1 MLKTMLRHEFKN
13 MLREKMTQMLFFYPM
28 LMGLVV
34 RYLIARGIV
43 KGMALD
49 LSAMLLVILTGMLF
63 GSIAGMSLLD
73 DRDDL
78 VMYSIQISPVPVW
91 KYIWLKVAVISAMA
105 FVGGMMIIWISGA
118 FDMRF
123 YQMAVVSLLSSMQV
137 PITAFV
143 MNSFAKN
150 KVEGFV
156 AMKASGFLMV
166 FPIVGFFFKDA
177 KEWFFAFAPGHWVT
191 KAVQRLALEPAI
203 SAGLAKMNL
212 SFASYVVIGFLY
224 NAALIVLAYALFRR
238 KNPY

>member
-1 MLKTMLRHEFKN
+1 
-13 MLREKMTQMLFFYPM
+13 
-28 LMGLVV
+28 
-34 RYLIARGIV
+34 
-43 KGMALD
+43 
-49 LSAMLLVILTGMLF
+49 
-63 GSIAGMSLLD
+63 
-73 DRDDL
+73 
-78 VMYSIQISPVPVW
+78 
-91 KYIWLKVAVISAMA
+91 IWLKVAVISAMA